1 MLRIALIALLISR
14 VSFGNQCDQ
23 ALTACQV
30 LVEDQD
36 QSILMIKQQNK
47 VLEDKLATVED
58 KVPSLPWYGY
68 VIMGLAAG
76 VVAGVVIK

>member
-1 MLRIALIALLISR
+1 
-14 VSFGNQCDQ
+14 
-23 ALTACQV
+23 
-30 LVEDQD
+30 
-36 QSILMIKQQNK
+36 MIKQQNK